1 MDALLARLTVRNRL
15 RVLCGVFIAVIG
27 LVFTM
32 GMLLARAETDALRD
46 VYEVRVLPLTQ
57 MRSVADQYA
66 VQMVDAAHKAA
77 DGSLTPAQA
86 LEAIASARR
95 QIATDWKAYLDRP
108 TDRDEQVLID
118 RLRPL
123 MAAAD
128 QSIGEAEAALRANDM
143 AALQHYTVRKMY
155 PVFDPMQS
163 VVSDLINLQAREARL
178 TYEKGQRTARNGL
191 IAMAAASLFAL
202 VVGVWIASIIIAR
215 LDRSLGGEPR
225 EVRQVANAIAAGN
238 LMVAVPVR
246 SGDDDSIMAAM
257 AGMSEQLRRT
267 VQAVRANADSVASAS
282 EQISRDHQELAER
295 TAQQASALQQ
305 TASSMEQV
313 GATVRNNTENARQAS
328 ELAQAAARV
337 AAEGGQV
344 VGQVVDTMGAISQS
358 SARIGDIIGVI
369 DGIAFQTNILA
380 LNAAVE
386 AARAG
391 EQGRGFAV
399 VAGEVRNLAQRS
411 AEAARE
417 IKGLITQSGDQ
428 VDAGVALV
436 DRAGATMNEVVRSIE
451 RVASLVRDI
460 SHASEEQSAG
470 VGLMGQS
477 VHQLDEVTHR
487 NVSMVEEGAAA
498 AQQLNEQAH
507 RMVEVMR
514 TFRLEPGEARA
525 PSAA

>member
-1 MDALLARLTVRNRL
+1 MDALLARLSVRNRL
-15 RVLCGVFIAVIG
+15 RLLCGVFIAVIG
-27 LVFTM
+27 LVFLM
-32 GMLLARAETDALRD
+32 GMLLARAETGALRD

-77 DGSLTPAQA
+77 DGSFTPAQA

-95 QIATDWKAYLDRP
+95 QIASDWAAYLDRP
-108 TDRDEQVLID
+108 TDAEEKALID
-118 RLRPL
+118 KLRPL

-128 QSIGEAEAALRANDM
+128 ASIAEAEQALRANDRT
-143 AALQHYTVRKMY
+143 ALQDYTARRMY
-155 PVFDPMQS
+155 PVFDPMQA
-163 VVSDLINLQAREARL
+163 VVGDLINLQAREARE
-178 TYEKGQRTARNGL
+178 TYQFGKRVARDGL
-191 IAMAAASLFAL
+191 LAMAAASVFAL
-202 VVGVWIASIIIAR
+202 VIGLWIAHIIIAR

-225 EVRQVANAIAAGN
+225 EVRQLANAIASGD
-238 LMVAVPVR
+238 LTVRVPVR
-246 SGDDDSIMAAM
+246 QDDDDSIMAAM
-257 AGMSEQLRRT
+257 ASMSDHLRRT
-267 VQAVRANADSVASAS
+267 VQAVRSNADAVAAAS
-282 EQISRDHQELAER
+282 EQISRDHHELAER
-295 TAQQASALQQ
+295 TAQQSTALQQ

-313 GATVRNNTENARQAS
+313 GATVKNNTDHARQAS
-328 ELAQAAARV
+328 LLAQEAARV
-337 AAEGGQV
+337 AAAGGQV
-344 VGQVVDTMGAISQS
+344 VGNVVATMGAISQS
-358 SARIGDIIGVI
+358 SQRISDIIGVI

-436 DRAGATMNEVVRSIE
+436 DRAGSTMNDVVRSIE
-451 RVASLVRDI
+451 QVAGLVQGI

-470 VGLMGQS
+470 VSLMGQA

-487 NVSMVEEGAAA
+487 NVTMVEEGAAS
-498 AQQLNEQAH
+498 AQQLHEQAH
-507 RMVEVMR
+507 RMAELMR
-514 TFRLEPGEARA
+514 SFKLDPAGA
-525 PSAA
+525 

>member
-1 MDALLARLTVRNRL
+1 MDAFLARLSVRNRL

-27 LVFTM
+27 LVFLM
-32 GMLLARAETDALRD
+32 GMLLARAETGALRD

-77 DGSLTPAQA
+77 DGTFTPAQA
-86 LEAIASARR
+86 LDAIASARR
-95 QIATDWKAYLDRP
+95 QIAIDWAAYLDRP
-108 TDRDEQVLID
+108 TDEAERALID
-118 RLRPL
+118 KLKPL
-123 MAAAD
+123 MEAAD
-128 QSIGEAEAALRANDM
+128 RSIAEAEVALRANDLPT
-143 AALQHYTVRKMY
+143 LQAYTAQKMY
-155 PVFDPMQS
+155 PVFDPMQA
-163 VVSDLINLQAREARL
+163 VVGDLINLQAREAKE
-178 TYEKGQRTARNGL
+178 TYQLGQRIARDGL
-191 IAMAAASLFAL
+191 LAMAGASLFAL
-202 VVGVWIASIIIAR
+202 IVGVWIAHIIIAR

-225 EVRQVANAIAAGN
+225 QVRQVANAIAAGD
-238 LMVAVPVR
+238 LTVSVPVR
-246 SGDDDSIMAAM
+246 PGDDDSIMAAM
-257 AGMSEQLRRT
+257 AGMSDQLRRT
-267 VQAVRANADSVASAS
+267 VRAVRSNADAVAAAS
-282 EQISRDHQELAER
+282 EQISRDHHELAER
-295 TAQQASALQQ
+295 TEQQATALQQ

-313 GATVRNNTENARQAS
+313 GATVKNNTDNARQAS
-328 ELAQAAARV
+328 QLAQEAARV

-344 VGQVVDTMGAISQS
+344 VGNVVATMGAISQS
-358 SARIGDIIGVI
+358 SQRISDIIGVI

-417 IKGLITQSGDQ
+417 IKGLITQSGNQ

-436 DRAGATMNEVVRSIE
+436 DRAGATMNDVVRSIE
-451 RVASLVRDI
+451 RVASLVQGI

-470 VGLMGQS
+470 VNLMGQA

-487 NVSMVEEGAAA
+487 NVNMVEEGAAA

-507 RMVEVMR
+507 RMVEVMKV
-514 TFRLEPGEARA
+514 FRLEPART
-525 PSAA
+525 